1 MPDGSG
7 EARHRCCKR
16 TGKKEL
22 VRTNITMHNVRERVH
37 RNRDRQTDIR
47 TNERAHTRACTHTH
61 TLNAHKHFV
70 VHILSVCC
78 V

>member
-22 VRTNITMHNVRERVH
+22 VRTNITTHNVREHVH